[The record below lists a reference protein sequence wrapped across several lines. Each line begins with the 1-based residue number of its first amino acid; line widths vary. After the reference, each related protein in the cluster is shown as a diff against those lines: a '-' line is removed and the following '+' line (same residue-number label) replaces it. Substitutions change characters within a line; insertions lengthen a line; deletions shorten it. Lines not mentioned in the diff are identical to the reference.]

1 MKIIIKRLFTLII
14 TLFIVS
20 LLAFLAFAVIP
31 GDPTTKILG
40 TEATP
45 EAVEVLREELGL
57 NKNVFIRYF
66 DWLLGFVKGDFGIS
80 YSYSMPVADMLSD
93 KLPITA
99 ALTIMSFAITVI
111 ISIPLGVLLG
121 MVGNKYADTALTSVN
136 QIAMSMPAFFI
147 GMLLMYLCGNLLK
160 LFVPGGFV
168 SPEESITGFYQYLFF
183 PALSIAIPRIA
194 MTVKM
199 LRASIH
205 NELGKPYVITAG
217 SRGNSKIRILFCHV
231 MKNALIP
238 TITFLAVS
246 AAEIMTGSIII
257 EQVFTVPGIG
267 RLLLT
272 SISSRDFPVVQA
284 IVVILAAWVVIVNFA
299 ADLIYKLIDPR
310 IRISK

>member
-1 MKIIIKRLFTLII
+1 MKYILKKALTLII

-20 LLAFLAFAVIP
+20 LLAFLAFAIIP

-45 EAVEVLREELGL
+45 EAVEALREELGL
-57 NKNVFIRYF
+57 NKNVFLRYF
-66 DWLLGFVKGDFGIS
+66 DWLIDFVKGDFGIS
-80 YSYSMPVADMLSD
+80 YSYYMSVSDMLAD

-99 ALTIMSFAITVI
+99 MLTVMSFIITLV

-121 MVGNKYADTALTSVN
+121 MITHKAADTTLISVN
-136 QIAMSMPAFFI
+136 QVAMSMPAFFI
-147 GMLLMYLCGNLLK
+147 GMLLMYLCGNMMRM
-160 LFVPGGFV
+160 FIPGGFV
-168 SPEESITGFYQYLFF
+168 SPEESVVGYNNYMFF

-205 NELGKPYVITAG
+205 AEMDKPYVKTAK
-217 SRGNSKIRILFCHV
+217 SRGASRMRILFGHV
-231 MKNALIP
+231 LKNALIP
-238 TITFLAVS
+238 SITFLAVS

-272 SISSRDFPVVQA
+272 SISARDFPVVQA
-284 IVVILAAWVVIVNFA
+284 IVVILAAWVVIINFV
-299 ADLIYKLIDPR
+299 ADIVYQLIDPR
-310 IRISK
+310 IRIK

>member
-1 MKIIIKRLFTLII
+1 MKILIKRLFTLII
-14 TLFIVS
+14 TLFTVS

-45 EAVEVLREELGL
+45 EAVEDLREELGL

-66 DWLLGFVKGDFGIS
+66 DWLLGFVQGDFGTS
-80 YSYSMPVADMLSD
+80 YSYSMPVSEMLAD

-99 ALTIMSFAITVI
+99 MLTVMSFGLTIV

-121 MVGNKYADTALTSVN
+121 MIKSKVADTSLTAVN

-147 GMLLMYLCGNLLK
+147 GMLIMYLCGNILK

-168 SPEESITGFYQYLFF
+168 GPEENYIEYINYLFF

-199 LRASIH
+199 LRSSIH
-205 NELGKPYVITAG
+205 SEMNKPYVTTAK
-217 SRGNSKIRILFCHV
+217 SRGRSRFGILFGHV

-238 TITFLAVS
+238 AITFLAVS
-246 AAEIMTGSIII
+246 GAEIMTGSIII
-257 EQVFTVPGIG
+257 EQVFTIPGIG

-284 IVVILAAWVVIVNFA
+284 IVVILAAWVVVVNFV
-299 ADLIYKLIDPR
+299 ADLIYQLIDPR
-310 IRISK
+310 IRLK